1 MSEHRIRAQVGV
13 EILESAIVAYLSQP
27 FPPNRHIN
35 GIADDL
41 DLGWHTVR
49 GLLYQSNRF
58 RNTKLGPGPDMW
70 VVLDEPK

>member
-13 EILESAIVAYLSQP
+13 EILESAIVEYLSQP

-41 DLGWHTVR
+41 DWGGIRLEDYCTRATDFGTP
-49 GLLYQSNRF
+49 N
-58 RNTKLGPGPDMW
+58 
-70 VVLDEPK
+70 